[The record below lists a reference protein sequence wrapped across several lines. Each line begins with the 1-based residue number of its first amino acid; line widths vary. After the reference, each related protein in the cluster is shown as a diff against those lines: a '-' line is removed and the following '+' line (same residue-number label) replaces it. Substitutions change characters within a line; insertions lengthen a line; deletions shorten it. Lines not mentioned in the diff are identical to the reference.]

1 MAESDTAG
9 SFNLKA
15 GLTIDIY
22 QDIVSYITL
31 SHVQNTYK
39 SYTDIVSLTASRL
52 IKYNTC
58 IIFHVKSRRQMLSQ
72 QNNNEGFKERSHG

>member
-1 MAESDTAG
+1 MAESDTAV

-39 SYTDIVSLTASRL
+39 SYTDIVPDCLQTHQVQHMHYL
-52 IKYNTC
+52 PCEK
-58 IIFHVKSRRQMLSQ
+58 
-72 QNNNEGFKERSHG
+72 